1 MTLQT
6 FSPRWKSWHPLLC
19 SCSVVKFFVQ
29 QYLTFRVKKNK
40 TIMDQKQGK
49 LTLTLNLDLSSAH
62 LRDTE
67 MYSLWLFMFV
77 IYASCITN
85 RPRPHILNI
94 LFLQFIVEKQ
104 YKNIFQTHI
113 KISKTNDVILF
124 FYSLDKYCI
133 RYYPDV
139 IISRIVFM

>member
-29 QYLTFRVKKNK
+29 QYLTFRVEKKK
-40 TIMDQKQGK
+40 CDGSETKKID
-49 LTLTLNLDLSSAH
+49 LNLESWFIICTFERH
-62 LRDTE
+62 
-67 MYSLWLFMFV
+67 WNVFFMTLYV
-77 IYASCITN
+77 CYLCLLHNKPTQASHT
-85 RPRPHILNI
+85 I

-124 FYSLDKYCI
+124 FYSHDNYCI
-133 RYYPDV
+133 SYYLDV
-139 IISRIVFM
+139 IISGIVFM